1 MQTHAVNGAV
11 AIGISQL
18 IKLPFQA
25 ASLLLLPR
33 LLTPDDYGIYA
44 MVDPLVSISGLLL
57 NFGIG
62 QALIQAPGLRRAQVA
77 GLFWIMVIAGCASAA
92 VMFVCAPLVGMMYAE
107 PRAAEVAAASALF
120 LVIAGLTNIHEALLN
135 RQMKFGWQAMISALG
150 VAVGLITGV
159 IAAQLGAHYWALTIG
174 YGATALVSLIGV
186 WLGVAWI
193 PRDKPDFQ
201 GLLGF
206 YKFGG
211 AVMLGEGAT
220 VIAREADSMLLG
232 RFAGS
237 TQLGYYDRGN
247 KLAIIPIQRINT
259 LLQSLM
265 LPILSR
271 LCEEGAR
278 YRRAYLRVIRQLML
292 FMTPGVVGIGVTA
305 PVLIPFLI
313 GEQWAPAAP
322 IFAWL
327 TLSALHRPV
336 SMTMDFL
343 FVSQGRA
350 RDYLVWSIFSA
361 VSSVA
366 AFLVGLRWGAIGV
379 AASFALT
386 DVMLRLPFLWWWV
399 TRRGPIQMMDLYRT
413 AAPFAASSAAAFI
426 VLSLL
431 QRAPFPGD
439 FVRLAVSALLGYATA
454 WGTLALFSGGRAA
467 ITDAL
472 TLVRTELP
480 RLLRGRRGA
489 QAQV

>member
-1 MQTHAVNGAV
+1 MQTHAVNGAL
-11 AIGISQL
+11 AIGIAQL

-62 QALIQAPGLRRAQVA
+62 QALIQAPHLRAAQVS

-92 VMFVCAPLVGMMYAE
+92 VMFVCSPLVALMYND
-107 PRAAEVAAASALF
+107 PRAGHVAAASALF

-135 RQMKFGWQAMISALG
+135 RQMKFGWQALIGAIG
-150 VAVGLITGV
+150 VAVGLIVGV
-159 IAAQLGAHYWALTIG
+159 IAAELGAHYWALTLG
-174 YGATALVSLIGV
+174 YGATVLVSLIGV
-186 WLGVAWI
+186 WLGVGWI
-193 PRDKPDFQ
+193 PREKPDFK
-201 GLLGF
+201 GLLSF

-211 AVMLGEGAT
+211 AVMLGDGAT

-232 RFAGS
+232 RYAGS
-237 TQLGYYDRGN
+237 AQLGFYDRGN
-247 KLAIIPIQRINT
+247 KLAIVPIQRINT
-259 LLQSLM
+259 VLQSLM

-271 LCEEGAR
+271 LGEEGAR

-292 FMTPGVVGIGVTA
+292 FMTPGVIGAGATA

-327 TLSALHRPV
+327 ALSAAHRPV

-350 RDYLVWSIFSA
+350 RDYLIWSLFSA
-361 VSSVA
+361 VTSVA
-366 AFLVGLRWGAIGV
+366 AFIIGLRWGAVGV
-379 AASFALT
+379 AASFALV
-386 DVMLRLPFLWWWV
+386 DFCLRVPVLWWWV
-399 TRRGPIQMMDLYRT
+399 TRRGPIKMMDLYRT
-413 AAPFAASSAAAFI
+413 AAPFAVANAVGFVVVSA
-426 VLSLL
+426 L
-431 QRAPFPGD
+431 QAAPFPSD
-439 FVRLAVSALLGYATA
+439 FVRLAVSALASYAAA
-454 WGTLALFSGGRAA
+454 WGVAALFSGGRTAMA
-467 ITDAL
+467 DAW
-472 TLVRTELP
+472 TLARTELP
-480 RLLRGRRGA
+480 RLLRGRRSA
-489 QAQV
+489 QA